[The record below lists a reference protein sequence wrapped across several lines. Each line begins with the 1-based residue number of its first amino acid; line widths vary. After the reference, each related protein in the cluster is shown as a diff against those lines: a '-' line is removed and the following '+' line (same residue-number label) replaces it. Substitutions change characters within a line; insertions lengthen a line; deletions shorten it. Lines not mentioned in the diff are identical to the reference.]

1 MAERNAIAPAPGL
14 DRLGADAE
22 RLAALYPVN
31 RAPAPLPWLPAA
43 IEIPDGVGK
52 LTEGLAGYGS

>member
-1 MAERNAIAPAPGL
+1 MAERQALAPAPGFT
-14 DRLGADAE
+14 RMGADAE

>member
-1 MAERNAIAPAPGL
+1 MAPTPGFA
-14 DRLGADAE
+14 RMGADAE

>member
-1 MAERNAIAPAPGL
+1 MAERRAIAPAPGFT
-14 DRLGADAE
+14 RMGADAE

-31 RAPAPLPWLPAA
+31 QAPAPLPWHSAVV
-43 IEIPDGVGK
+43 EIPDGVGK

>member
-1 MAERNAIAPAPGL
+1 MAERNAIAPTPGFAK
-14 DRLGADAE
+14 LGADAE

-31 RAPAPLPWLPAA
+31 RAPAPLPWHPEN
-43 IEIPDGVGK
+43 IEIPDGIRK